1 MTGSPADPAAEV
13 AKWEA
18 LGDVDITKK
27 VKNLKKKLRQIEE
40 LEAKAKTGEPLNQG
54 EPLSAP
60 PVLDGGDVGEGPL
73 WPSVVRAHICGEC

>member
-40 LEAKAKTGEPLNQG
+40 LEAKAKTGEPLNQDQQ
-54 EPLSAP
+54 EKIDHKQATVDELA
-60 PVLDGGDVGEGPL
+60 LLEGMANMKL
-73 WPSVVRAHICGEC
+73 